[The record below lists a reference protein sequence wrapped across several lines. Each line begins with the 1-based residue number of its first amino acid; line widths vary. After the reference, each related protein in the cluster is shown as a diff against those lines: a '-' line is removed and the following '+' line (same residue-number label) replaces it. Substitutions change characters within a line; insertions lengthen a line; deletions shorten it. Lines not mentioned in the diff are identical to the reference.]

1 MPENSFDI
9 TNLMSAIDAELGLD
23 NRDMHRDRAY
33 TGQDHTFTGERGQ
46 FEVCNVSFRDLRDAF
61 IRGTFMS
68 AYNQSPELYH
78 EANLGEEGLLS
89 QNDLYTINLGEI
101 DPYSIFTNMACEIEK
116 MMGIYPNIP
125 GFPRET
131 H

>member
-1 MPENSFDI
+1 MTDSINFDSFM
-9 TNLMSAIDAELGLD
+9 TAIDAELGLSD
-23 NRDMHRDRAY
+23 CDMHRDRAY
-33 TGQDHTFTGERGQ
+33 QGQDHSWTGARGQ
-46 FEVCNVSFRDLRDAF
+46 FEVSNVSFRDLRDAF
-61 IRGTFMS
+61 IRGSFMC

-78 EANLGEEGLLS
+78 EANLGEEGLICS
-89 QNDLYTINLGEI
+89 NDLYTINLGEI
-101 DPYSIFTNMACEIEK
+101 DPMAIFQNMACEIEK